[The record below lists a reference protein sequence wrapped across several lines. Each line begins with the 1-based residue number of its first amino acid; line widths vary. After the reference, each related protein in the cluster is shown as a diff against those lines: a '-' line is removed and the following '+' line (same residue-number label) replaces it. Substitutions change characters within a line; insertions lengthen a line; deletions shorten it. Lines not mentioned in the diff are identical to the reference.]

1 MRFDTFFYNL
11 TFATGFPNKQT
22 AYKYRVET
30 NRILC
35 HDDII
40 SRQESVDD
48 MGYSLYF
55 ENAHQNRAC
64 AGGCAHAAL
73 KIKQQEL
80 SGQFLLFL

>member
-1 MRFDTFFYNL
+1 M
-11 TFATGFPNKQT
+11 
-22 AYKYRVET
+22 
-30 NRILC
+30 NRMLC

-55 ENAHQNRAC
+55 ENARQNRAC
-64 AGGCAHAAL
+64 AGGYAHAAL

-80 SGQFLLFL
+80 SGQFLLVL